1 MSRHLSQVRFNNL
14 PDILRYPALIRAWHN
29 LAEEDDYVAHGQKL
43 ANDYRKMEREHSM
56 KRIVDRRLHSLA
68 ARHGKSNP
76 HHGAGY
82 LIHPVFTDVLAG
94 WLRE

>member
-1 MSRHLSQVRFNNL
+1 
-14 PDILRYPALIRAWHN
+14 
-29 LAEEDDYVAHGQKL
+29 
-43 ANDYRKMEREHSM
+43 M